1 MTKIVFMGTPAFS
14 VPILES
20 LVAKGYDVQAVVT
33 QPDRP
38 VGRKKLLTPPPVK
51 EAAVRLGLPVLQ
63 PEKITGSQ
71 EMEKIIELK
80 PDLIV
85 TAAFGQFLP
94 DNLLEAPSLGAI
106 NVHASLLPKYRGGAP
121 VHYAVMNG
129 DERAGVT
136 IMEMVSRMDA
146 GDMLAQVDLPIE
158 KTDDVGSMF
167 DKLSFAGR
175 DLLLETIP
183 KLIAN
188 ELKAIPQDEN
198 LVSYSPNISREEE
211 EIDWQ
216 KTAVQVDCKI
226 RGLRPWPVAYTMY
239 HGIRWK
245 LWDVEVSDE
254 KTQEVPGT
262 IVGINKKDFLVAC
275 GEGTVLKIKELQP
288 AGKGKLKAV
297 EFLNGIG
304 RKLGVGDQ
312 VG

>member
-1 MTKIVFMGTPAFS
+1 MGTPAFS

-245 LWDVEVSDE
+245 LWDVEASDE

>member
-245 LWDVEVSDE
+245 LWDVEASDE